1 MLLIINVLCILPIT
15 MFLPNKLLKT
25 ELQRNECFKLY
36 LQYKTAVKKL
46 DNCQLRISF
55 LEKCRDSDIISKF
68 LNFRIPTNGC
78 FDQTSV
84 HNFQRGLLIKETG
97 KAKTLLSECQIRVDE
112 KRFALREKVPK
123 KCQTSFVCLFLL
135 LFIY

>member
-1 MLLIINVLCILPIT
+1 MLLIINVLCILSIT

-36 LQYKTAVKKL
+36 LEYKTAVKKL

-97 KAKTLLSECQIRVDE
+97 KAKTLLSECQIRVDK
-112 KRFALREKVPK
+112 KRFALRKKVPN
-123 KCQTSFVCLFLL
+123 KCQTSFVCLCLL